1 MVLLHGYT
9 ADRVV
14 WLRFARHLVR
24 DHRVVVPELAGH
36 GASGFV
42 SGIGFSAPAQAERV
56 AVVIERLG
64 IERAHVA
71 GNSMGGFVAATLAVA
86 HPERVASLLL
96 SDAVGVASP
105 EPSEL
110 ELEVREGRNPFLLD
124 DVADFPAFYAMTMA
138 RPPFVPGLVR
148 AAIAAD
154 YVARRADY
162 EEIFTDLYGVA
173 TLDDRLGEIT
183 TPTLVM
189 WGEQDRLVHPS
200 TAQVWADGI
209 AGARIVRYP
218 DAGHMPMLE
227 LPRRSGH
234 DYRAFLARVSVAQ
247 YIGARRTTSAARA
260 GARHARRRGPR
271 GSTWCPRGR
280 ARHGRRPAAGCGPW
294 RERRRCPD
302 RGRSTRR
309 GRTSRAC
316 DRRAV

>member
-1 MVLLHGYT
+1 MLAAATRAETKAYGLRERRVDAGDTTLAVLEGGPADAPAVVLLHGYT

-14 WLRFARHLVR
+14 WLRFAKHLMR

-36 GASGFV
+36 GASGFT
-42 SGIGFSAPAQAERV
+42 SGTGFSAPAQAERV
-56 AVVIERLG
+56 AVVMERLG
-64 IERAHVA
+64 IGRAHVA

-86 HPERVASLLL
+86 HPDRVASLLL

-138 RPPFVPGLVR
+138 RPPFVPGFVR

-162 EEIFTDLYGVA
+162 EEIFTDLFGVA

-183 TPTLVM
+183 APTLVM

-227 LPRRSGH
+227 LPRRSAA
-234 DYRAFLARVSVAQ
+234 DYRAFLARV
-247 YIGARRTTSAARA
+247 AAD
-260 GARHARRRGPR
+260 
-271 GSTWCPRGR
+271 TV
-280 ARHGRRPAAGCGPW
+280 
-294 RERRRCPD
+294 
-302 RGRSTRR
+302 
-309 GRTSRAC
+309 TSR
-316 DRRAV
+316 R